1 MAAKKEFSNINTG
14 RIAGTPSTLDR
25 GTSKKGQQ
33 ATASPEEQAE
43 RAEALKTQG
52 RKGCKATRI
61 NMAFTPENHDFIKT
75 MAKIRG
81 ETMTEYTNYLIEQY
95 RTEHGENYAKVL
107 EIRDLL

>member
-1 MAAKKEFSNINTG
+1 MATKKEFSNINTS

-33 ATASPEEQAE
+33 ATASPEEQAD
-43 RAEALKTQG
+43 RAETLKTQG

-61 NMAFTPENHDFIKT
+61 NMAFTPDNHDFIKT

-81 ETMTEYTNYLIEQY
+81 ETMTAYTNYIIKQY
-95 RTEHGENYAKVL
+95 REEHSGDYEKVL
-107 EIRDLL
+107 KIRELL